1 MSSKASR
8 KQPLSADEA
17 LARAGDVEAAS
28 AKRAKAKRKA
38 SPSKAAAS
46 SSAASSSAAS
56 SSRAADP
63 ESDDEVEFLQ
73 ETKPAAQIHARYDC
87 HLKPMRPGFEREHCE
102 LCWCGVCETPVSQCG
117 SWSAHCTLTAAKAK
131 ADKAAKR
138 AADVEARLATIP
150 MPARLVPGAPG
161 PGRIMAD
168 PLWKPMRYTLLN
180 YVANCSKDEDSVL
193 QSVCSVH
200 DQPHDVAAQ
209 VLETLCADGE
219 VIKLDGEL
227 HVRPGT
233 DLSLP
238 AHVPP
243 PQPMPHASMQAAL
256 QAALQ
261 AQAAQR
267 QRQLAAMAVA
277 GRAPAGRGGAGA
289 RPPQPCYY
297 TGPQPPPRR

>member
-1 MSSKASR
+1 
-8 KQPLSADEA
+8 
-17 LARAGDVEAAS
+17 
-28 AKRAKAKRKA
+28 
-38 SPSKAAAS
+38 
-46 SSAASSSAAS
+46 
-56 SSRAADP
+56 
-63 ESDDEVEFLQ
+63 
-73 ETKPAAQIHARYDC
+73 
-87 HLKPMRPGFEREHCE
+87 MRPGFEREHCA
-102 LCWCGVCETPVSQCG
+102 LCWCGVCEMPVSQCA
-117 SWSAHCTLTAAKAK
+117 SWPAHCTLTAAKAK

-243 PQPMPHASMQAAL
+243 PQPMPHASRLQAAL
-256 QAALQ
+256 RCSSDRRCRQRLQ
-261 AQAAQR
+261 AQAAAR
-267 QRQLAAMAVA
+267 ARQLAAMQAA
-277 GRAPAGRGGAGA
+277 RRAPPAGGPS
-289 RPPQPCYY
+289 RPPQPRWRSCYSPR
-297 TGPQPPPRR
+297 TAAAQGPQPPRR

>member
-1 MSSKASR
+1 
-8 KQPLSADEA
+8 
-17 LARAGDVEAAS
+17 
-28 AKRAKAKRKA
+28 
-38 SPSKAAAS
+38 
-46 SSAASSSAAS
+46 
-56 SSRAADP
+56 
-63 ESDDEVEFLQ
+63 
-73 ETKPAAQIHARYDC
+73 
-87 HLKPMRPGFEREHCE
+87 
-102 LCWCGVCETPVSQCG
+102 
-117 SWSAHCTLTAAKAK
+117 
-131 ADKAAKR
+131 
-138 AADVEARLATIP
+138 
-150 MPARLVPGAPG
+150 
-161 PGRIMAD
+161 MAD

-261 AQAAQR
+261 AQTEQR
-267 QRQLAAMAVA
+267 ARQLAAMQAA
-277 GRAPAGRGGAGA
+277 RARPPPPAA
-289 RPPQPCYY
+289 RPPQRCYY
-297 TGPQPPPRR
+297 TGPQPPAPPRR

>member
-1 MSSKASR
+1 
-8 KQPLSADEA
+8 
-17 LARAGDVEAAS
+17 
-28 AKRAKAKRKA
+28 
-38 SPSKAAAS
+38 
-46 SSAASSSAAS
+46 
-56 SSRAADP
+56 
-63 ESDDEVEFLQ
+63 
-73 ETKPAAQIHARYDC
+73 
-87 HLKPMRPGFEREHCE
+87 
-102 LCWCGVCETPVSQCG
+102 
-117 SWSAHCTLTAAKAK
+117 
-131 ADKAAKR
+131 
-138 AADVEARLATIP
+138 
-150 MPARLVPGAPG
+150 
-161 PGRIMAD
+161 MAD

-219 VIKLDGEL
+219 VIKLDGDL

-256 QAALQ
+256 QAALE

-267 QRQLAAMAVA
+267 QRQLAAMQAA
-277 GRAPAGRGGAGA
+277 RPPPPAA
-289 RPPQPCYY
+289 RPPQPAKCYY
-297 TGPQPPPRR
+297 RGPQPPPRP

>member
-1 MSSKASR
+1 MRELARASFGAARAAAKCRAMSSKASR

-102 LCWCGVCETPVSQCG
+102 LCWCGVCEMPVSQCA
-117 SWSAHCTLTAAKAK
+117 SWPAHCTLTAAKAK
-131 ADKAAKR
+131 ADKKAKR

-200 DQPHDVAAQ
+200 DQPHDC
-209 VLETLCADGE
+209 LLYTSPSPRD
-219 VIKLDGEL
+219 
-227 HVRPGT
+227 
-233 DLSLP
+233 
-238 AHVPP
+238 
-243 PQPMPHASMQAAL
+243 
-256 QAALQ
+256 
-261 AQAAQR
+261 
-267 QRQLAAMAVA
+267 
-277 GRAPAGRGGAGA
+277 RG
-289 RPPQPCYY
+289 
-297 TGPQPPPRR
+297 

>member
-1 MSSKASR
+1 
-8 KQPLSADEA
+8 
-17 LARAGDVEAAS
+17 
-28 AKRAKAKRKA
+28 
-38 SPSKAAAS
+38 
-46 SSAASSSAAS
+46 
-56 SSRAADP
+56 
-63 ESDDEVEFLQ
+63 
-73 ETKPAAQIHARYDC
+73 
-87 HLKPMRPGFEREHCE
+87 MRPGFEREHCE
-102 LCWCGVCETPVSQCG
+102 RCWCGVCEMPVSQCA
-117 SWSAHCTLTAAKAK
+117 SWPAHCTLTAAKAK

-161 PGRIMAD
+161 GRIMAD

-238 AHVPP
+238 AHAAAADAA
-243 PQPMPHASMQAAL
+243 ASMQAAM

-261 AQAAQR
+261 AQAAAR
-267 QRQLAAMAVA
+267 GGSSPRCRRRAAST
-277 GRAPAGRGGAGA
+277 GRALDLHK
-289 RPPQPCYY
+289 CYY
-297 TGPQPPPRR
+297 PARSRRRAIN

>member
-38 SPSKAAAS
+38 SPAKAAAA

-63 ESDDEVEFLQ
+63 ESDDEVEFLE

-102 LCWCGVCETPVSQCG
+102 RCWCGVCEMPVSQCG
-117 SWSAHCTLTAAKAK
+117 SWPAHCTLTAAKAK
-131 ADKAAKR
+131 ADKKAKR

-277 GRAPAGRGGAGA
+277 GRAPAGRGGGA

>member
-1 MSSKASR
+1 
-8 KQPLSADEA
+8 
-17 LARAGDVEAAS
+17 
-28 AKRAKAKRKA
+28 
-38 SPSKAAAS
+38 
-46 SSAASSSAAS
+46 
-56 SSRAADP
+56 
-63 ESDDEVEFLQ
+63 
-73 ETKPAAQIHARYDC
+73 
-87 HLKPMRPGFEREHCE
+87 
-102 LCWCGVCETPVSQCG
+102 
-117 SWSAHCTLTAAKAK
+117 
-131 ADKAAKR
+131 
-138 AADVEARLATIP
+138 
-150 MPARLVPGAPG
+150 
-161 PGRIMAD
+161 MAD

-256 QAALQ
+256 QAA
-261 AQAAQR
+261 
-267 QRQLAAMAVA
+267 
-277 GRAPAGRGGAGA
+277 
-289 RPPQPCYY
+289 
-297 TGPQPPPRR
+297 

>member
-1 MSSKASR
+1 MSKAPEGR
-8 KQPLSADEA
+8 RRPLQ
-17 LARAGDVEAAS
+17 L
-28 AKRAKAKRKA
+28 
-38 SPSKAAAS
+38 S
-46 SSAASSSAAS
+46 SSAAST
-56 SSRAADP
+56 SRAADP

-102 LCWCGVCETPVSQCG
+102 LCWCGVCETPVSQCA
-117 SWSAHCTLTAAKAK
+117 SWPAHCTLTAAKAK

-243 PQPMPHASMQAAL
+243 PQPMPHASMQAA
-256 QAALQ
+256 
-261 AQAAQR
+261 
-267 QRQLAAMAVA
+267 A
-277 GRAPAGRGGAGA
+277 GRTAGPGGAARAAARGDAGGASRAAGRRSA

>member
-38 SPSKAAAS
+38 SPSKAAAP

-56 SSRAADP
+56 SSASRAADP

-256 QAALQ
+256 QAALE

-267 QRQLAAMAVA
+267 QRQLAAMQAA
-277 GRAPAGRGGAGA
+277 RPPPPAA
-289 RPPQPCYY
+289 RPPQPAKCYY
-297 TGPQPPPRR
+297 RGPQPPPRP